1 MSGGNGEQMKCKCG
15 GDLDAV
21 VDSRPRLH
29 KDFGQIVA
37 RRRKCSACGERC
49 STYEI
54 HEDMVENIRRDIA
67 KEMMAKVLEGFL

>member
-21 VDSRPRLH
+21 VDSRPRVH

-37 RRRKCSACGERC
+37 RRRKCSVCGERC

-54 HEDMVENIRRDIA
+54 HEDMVDDIHRRIA
-67 KEMMAKVLEGFL
+67 KAMVKKIMDGFL